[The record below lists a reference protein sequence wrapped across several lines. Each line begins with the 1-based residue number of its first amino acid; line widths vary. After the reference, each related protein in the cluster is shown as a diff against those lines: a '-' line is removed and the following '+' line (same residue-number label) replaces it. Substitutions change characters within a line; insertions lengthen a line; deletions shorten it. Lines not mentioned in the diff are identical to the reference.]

1 MIHLLSPLAYHV
13 ITWKNGGGTTIEI
26 ATDPEGAGWDEI
38 NWRVSIAD
46 IRTSGPFSQFPG
58 IDRSILLLDCP
69 RGTEMHLT
77 IDGKKGLMKPHEFID
92 FPGEAPAHGDLFGEA
107 VRDFNV
113 MSRRGVIRHRRG
125 FHSVSPNEVFR
136 MGGTDTRVI
145 HVASGTAEMAYAAT
159 ARTLVA
165 GESIVAAGDEMVEL
179 RGGPDGA
186 RLVWAVFSSVAAA

>member
-13 ITWKNGGGTTIEI
+13 MSWKNGGGTTTNI

-46 IRTSGPFSQFPG
+46 IRRSGPFSRFPG

-69 RGTEMHLT
+69 RGSEMRLT
-77 IDGKKGLMKPHEFID
+77 IDGKKVLMKPHEFID
-92 FPGEAPAHGDLFGEA
+92 FPGEATAHGDLSGEPI
-107 VRDFNV
+107 RDFNV

-125 FHSVSPNEVFR
+125 FNVVSPNEVFR

-145 HVASGTAEMAYAAT
+145 HVASGHAEMVNAVAG
-159 ARTLVA
+159 RMVVA
-165 GESIVAAGDEMVEL
+165 GESIVAAGDEMVQL

-186 RLVWAVFSSVAAA
+186 QLVWAVFSNVAAA